1 MGLIHN
7 LLMSVVH
14 RIFVGMDILVT
25 MILIKVVYDRCRPE
39 CLRLISNAVEP
50 VTKLITGHLE
60 TLVTRIT
67 GRTYTD
73 KTLLILFIVCLSF
86 VRLIIC
92 SLV

>member
-7 LLMSVVH
+7 LLISVVH
-14 RIFVGMDILVT
+14 LIFVGMDILVT
-25 MILIKVVYDRCRPE
+25 MILIKVVYDRYRPE

-50 VTKLITGHLE
+50 VMSCITDHLG
-60 TLVTRIT
+60 TLVTRTT

-86 VRLIIC
+86 VRIIIC
-92 SLV
+92 GLV